1 MCGVSK
7 DIKVMLVGRVIQGS
21 GAGGILTL
29 TEALITDLIPLR
41 QRGNYFA
48 LIGVVWAFGSVSG
61 MSLVDTISAISSRY
75 ADSRSHRSTR
85 WRSACPRAC
94 VALDLL
100 PQYSHRGHRIRWYN
114 RLPQSHGETAYNG

>member
-7 DIKVMLVGRVIQGS
+7 NITVMLVGRVIQGS
-21 GAGGILTL
+21 GCGGILTL

-61 MSLVDTISAISSRY
+61 MFSFVDHYPLRTY
-75 ADSRSHRSTR
+75 
-85 WRSACPRAC
+85 
-94 VALDLL
+94 
-100 PQYSHRGHRIRWYN
+100 
-114 RLPQSHGETAYNG
+114 